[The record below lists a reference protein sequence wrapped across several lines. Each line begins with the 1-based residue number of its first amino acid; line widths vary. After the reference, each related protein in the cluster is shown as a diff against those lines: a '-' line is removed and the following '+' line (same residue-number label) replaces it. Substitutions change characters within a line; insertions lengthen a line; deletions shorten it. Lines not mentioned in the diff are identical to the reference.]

1 MTASVFD
8 YRDINTRL
16 RTIGRDA
23 SDRGGGD
30 CDDAGDRATS
40 QGRLSRERL
49 DRTAFRV
56 YFACGETSI
65 GRQREAVENAARE
78 ILRVSSG
85 SPSSSIELHGYTD
98 SRGSHARNM
107 RLGAERA
114 LAVKR
119 VLVSCGIDSRRMD
132 LFSHGPDRSLADG
145 AADGSS
151 NRRVEIVVTGA
162 TMK

>member
-40 QGRLSRERL
+40 QGRVSRERL

-85 SPSSSIELHGYTD
+85 SPSSSSDGSWESSD
-98 SRGSHARNM
+98 SPEPDETPETSDDSY
-107 RLGAERA
+107 
-114 LAVKR
+114 VPP
-119 VLVSCGIDSRRMD
+119 SSRRA
-132 LFSHGPDRSLADG
+132 RSR
-145 AADGSS
+145 AATSG
-151 NRRVEIVVTGA
+151 RRRR
-162 TMK
+162 